1 MVVHVTR
8 YEAGDLN
15 IRTGKTE
22 FLGCWILEAICGY
35 TNEELYSSLTVVRRV
50 VQGVLKQKKFKAT
63 PSFVRNTVLVKLTQE
78 DDMAC
83 LHKQVY
89 QWQGHKVVFMKVHRI
104 ELLGTSSMMFMARS
118 VLCPTQIRSRHE
130 IVAPASV

>member
-8 YEAGDLN
+8 YEADDLN

-50 VQGVLKQKKFKAT
+50 VQGVLKHKKFKAT
-63 PSFVRNTVLVKLTQE
+63 PSFVRHTVLVKLTQE
-78 DDMAC
+78 DDVAC

-89 QWQGHKVVFMKVHRI
+89 EWQDHKVVFMKVHRI
-104 ELLGTSSMMFMARS
+104 ELLPDVLDDVHGKVRLVSS
-118 VLCPTQIRSRHE
+118 PN
-130 IVAPASV
+130 

>member
-8 YEAGDLN
+8 YEADDLN

-22 FLGCWILEAICGY
+22 FLGSWILEAICGY

-50 VQGVLKQKKFKAT
+50 VQGVLKHKKFKAT
-63 PSFVRNTVLVKLTQE
+63 PSFVMHTVLVKLTQE
-78 DDMAC
+78 DDVAY

-89 QWQGHKVVFMKVHRI
+89 LWQGHKVVFMKVHRI
-104 ELLGTSSMMFMARS
+104 ELLRDVLNDVNGKVRLVSS
-118 VLCPTQIRSRHE
+118 QN
-130 IVAPASV
+130 

>member
-8 YEAGDLN
+8 YEADDLN
-15 IRTGKTE
+15 IHTGKTE

-50 VQGVLKQKKFKAT
+50 VQGVLKHKKFKAT
-63 PSFVRNTVLVKLTQE
+63 PSFVRNTVLVKLMQE
-78 DDMAC
+78 DDVAC

-104 ELLGTSSMMFMARS
+104 ELL
-118 VLCPTQIRSRHE
+118 
-130 IVAPASV
+130 

>member
-8 YEAGDLN
+8 YEADDLN

-50 VQGVLKQKKFKAT
+50 VQGVLKHKKFKAT
-63 PSFVRNTVLVKLTQE
+63 LSFVRHIVLVKLTQE
-78 DDMAC
+78 DDVAC

-89 QWQGHKVVFMKVHRI
+89 EWQGHKVIFMKVHRI
-104 ELLGTSSMMFMARS
+104 ELVSDVLDDVHGEVRLVSS
-118 VLCPTQIRSRHE
+118 PN
-130 IVAPASV
+130 